1 MVDAKVDTLLT
12 VAEQK
17 NFTKAA
23 QLLSLTQP
31 AVSHQ
36 INQLEQELQ
45 VSLFIR
51 KKGDLLL
58 TPEGR
63 SPLNLPSV
71 SRRWT
76 ISCIGKLPTPSG
88 ISASFGSASRIPR
101 RAIL

>member
-58 TPEGR
+58 TPRGGD
-63 SPLNLPSV
+63 
-71 SRRWT
+71 RR
-76 ISCIGKLPTPSG
+76 
-88 ISASFGSASRIPR
+88 
-101 RAIL
+101 